1 MKDENC
7 FMMVLICM
15 KTMKMESIYLTK
27 KNKTMFSS
35 LPILQLCMMYLNI
48 HYHCL
53 INTISNYFN
62 CIS

>member
-27 KNKTMFSS
+27 KKKKTMFSS
-35 LPILQLCMMYLNI
+35 LPILQLCVMYLTYI
-48 HYHCL
+48 
-53 INTISNYFN
+53 ITI
-62 CIS
+62 

>member
-27 KNKTMFSS
+27 KKTMFSS
-35 LPILQLCMMYLNI
+35 LPILQLCVMYLNI

-53 INTISNYFN
+53 INSN
-62 CIS
+62 

>member
-27 KNKTMFSS
+27 KHNVFFITYFAVMCDVFKHTLS
-35 LPILQLCMMYLNI
+35 L
-48 HYHCL
+48 
-53 INTISNYFN
+53 SN
-62 CIS
+62 